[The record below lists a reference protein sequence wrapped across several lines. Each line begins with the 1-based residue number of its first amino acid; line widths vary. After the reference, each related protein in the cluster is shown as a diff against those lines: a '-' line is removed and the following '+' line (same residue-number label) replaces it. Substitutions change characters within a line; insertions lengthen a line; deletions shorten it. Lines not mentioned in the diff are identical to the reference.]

1 MDRMTNLEKVALASA
16 AIGSVFN
23 VFLFAIG
30 STLGDAAPGSWLF
43 WLRVGAG
50 VLQAA
55 AFDLVAIAT
64 VLGQRA
70 GRRSKWGPI
79 TAAAGA
85 GVGALIA
92 LDVAGVWRQP
102 WLHAAYSL
110 IVLAFMLHLAAPR
123 ITPRIKQLRRLA
135 MRLIKMVRKERHI
148 VAATRQELAAVEQ
161 MLAATRQSEIDLRR
175 ELASRPPPQQ
185 IEVIYVARHRLTWQE
200 LEQLFLTLRHTER
213 LSLTTIRRKVAELAG
228 PTADE

>member
-1 MDRMTNLEKVALASA
+1 MDKMTKLEKVALGSA

-30 STLGDAAPGSWLF
+30 SSLGDATPGSWLF
-43 WLRVGAG
+43 WLRVAAG

-70 GRRSKWGPI
+70 GRRSKWGSI
-79 TAAAGA
+79 TAVSGA

-92 LDVAGVWRQP
+92 LHVAGVWDQP

-123 ITPRIKQLRRLA
+123 ITPRIKQLRKLA
-135 MRLIKMVRKERHI
+135 RRLIKLIRAERQEL
-148 VAATRQELAAVEQ
+148 AKKRQELAAIEQ
-161 MLAATRQSEIDLRR
+161 MLATSRQYEIDLRR
-175 ELASRPPPQQ
+175 ELASRPAPEQV
-185 IEVIYVARHRLTWQE
+185 EVIYVARHQLTW
-200 LEQLFLTLRHTER
+200 EQMIQLVAAVRQLER
-213 LSLTTIRRKVAELAG
+213 LSLTTLRRKVAELA
-228 PTADE
+228 PPVAD

>member
-1 MDRMTNLEKVALASA
+1 MDRMTRLEKIALGSA

-43 WLRVGAG
+43 WLRVAAG

-79 TAAAGA
+79 TAVAGA

-110 IVLAFMLHLAAPR
+110 IVLTFMLHLAAPR
-123 ITPRIKQLRRLA
+123 ITARVKQLRRLA
-135 MRLIKMVRKERHI
+135 RRLIKLLRSERQ
-148 VAATRQELAAVEQ
+148 ALATSRQEMAALEQ
-161 MLAATRQSEIDLRR
+161 MLAACRQGELELRR
-175 ELASRPPPQQ
+175 ELASRPPAEQ

-200 LEQLFLTLRHTER
+200 LEQLFLTLRQVDR
-213 LSLTTIRRKVAELAG
+213 LSLTTLRRKVAELAG
-228 PTADE
+228 PVAE